1 MPTNDAHARPA
12 GDVLSALS
20 SSRDGLSPAEAARRL
35 AESGPNRLAPAP
47 PVPATRIL
55 VDQLTGVVVLL
66 LVAAAGVSLLLG
78 DLVETAA
85 IVVVLVINTTLGFWT
100 ELRARR
106 AMEALAAFD
115 EGRAT
120 VARAGR
126 LEQVPSGEIVPGDI
140 LELHAGERVAADGRI
155 VAETDLRADEAALT
169 GESVPVSKRA
179 DLALPPDTPLADRR
193 TMVYKGTAIVA
204 GTGRAVVTA
213 TGAQTEIGRIGTLVG
228 AMREERTPLERRLD
242 VLGRQLAWLAIGV
255 AVVVAGLGALQGEP
269 IGLVLELGIAL
280 AVAAVPEALPVVATI
295 ALAIGLHRMARR
307 QALVRRLPAVEALGS
322 TTVVC
327 TDKTRTLTSGDMKVI
342 EVWADGRTIRLDR
355 LGRDDGD
362 PDALRSVLLGAAL
375 ASRVQ
380 ADRDG
385 QAAAGSGD
393 PVDRASVEAASRIGI
408 DRAAWIDAHPLA
420 GVVPFGS
427 ERGLQAAFHR
437 DADGVA
443 AFVKGAPHR
452 VLGLSSTRW
461 TAGRDEPMGTADRDR
476 LLAENDALAARGLR
490 VLAVARGR
498 VDGPDEAALGDL
510 TFLGFI
516 GLLDPPAPGVR
527 ETIDRLREAGLR
539 TVMLTGD
546 QRHTAQAVGRE
557 LGLSTEV
564 DAVLDGRDVDRLD
577 ADGLRARVGTVGV
590 FSRISPEHKLRIV
603 DALQQNGEIVAMLGD
618 GINDA
623 PALKRADVGVAMG
636 RRGTD
641 VAREAAAMVLRDDR
655 FETIAAAVEEGRV
668 IYDNIRKFV
677 FYLFSCNL
685 AEVLVLLGAGL
696 AGMPLPLLPLQIL
709 WLNMVTDTVP
719 ALALAMEPADPDV
732 MRRAPRRP
740 DEALLSR
747 RFVGSM
753 AFYSA
758 LITAVTLLA
767 FVMTLEADL
776 GRARTVAFMTLTFA
790 QIFHLGNARSVG
802 PVIAPRRALANHYA
816 LAALAVSTGLQLAAF
831 AVAPVAAVLR
841 LAALTSADVLL
852 IAGLSAVPA
861 VVGQLIKL
869 ASGRR

>member
-1 MPTNDAHARPA
+1 MLEKEAHARPA
-12 GDVLSALS
+12 GEVVSALS
-20 SSRDGLSPAEAARRL
+20 SSPEGLSSEEAVRRL
-35 AESGPNRLAPAP
+35 AEIGPNRLAPAP

-66 LVAAAGVSLLLG
+66 LVAAAVISLLLA

-85 IVVVLVINTTLGFWT
+85 IVAVLVINTLLGFWT

-106 AMEALAAFD
+106 AMESLAAFD

-120 VARAGR
+120 VVRAGR
-126 LEQVPSGEIVPGDI
+126 LEPVPSGEIVPGDI
-140 LELHAGERVAADGRI
+140 LELHAGERVGADARI
-155 VAETDLRADEAALT
+155 VAETDLRVDEAALT

-179 DLALPPDTPLADRR
+179 DVTLPPDTPLADRR

-204 GTGRAVVTA
+204 GAGRAVVTA
-213 TGAQTEIGRIGTLVG
+213 TGAKTEIGRIGTLVG
-228 AMREERTPLERRLD
+228 GMREERTPLERRLD

-255 AVVVAGLGALQGEP
+255 AVVVSGLGALQGEP

-327 TDKTRTLTSGDMKVI
+327 TDKTRTLTSGDMTVV
-342 EVWADGRTIRLDR
+342 EVWAGEGSVRLDQP
-355 LGRDDGD
+355 GGD
-362 PDALRSVLLGAAL
+362 TRTHDAVRPVILAAAL

-385 QAAAGSGD
+385 MGAAATGD
-393 PVDRASVEAASRIGI
+393 PVDRASLEAAVRLGI
-408 DRAAWIDAHPLA
+408 DRAAWVEAHPQV
-420 GVVPFGS
+420 GEVPFGS
-427 ERGLQAAFHR
+427 ERGLQATFHR
-437 DADGVA
+437 DGNEVL

-452 VLGLSSTRW
+452 LLDMSSRRLA
-461 TAGRDEPMGTADRDR
+461 AGGEEPLEATDREAM
-476 LLAENDALAARGLR
+476 LAENEALAARGLR

-498 VDGPDEAALGDL
+498 VDGADERSLRDL

-527 ETIDRLREAGLR
+527 ETIDQLGKAGLR
-539 TVMLTGD
+539 TIMLTGD
-546 QRHTAQAVGRE
+546 QRHTAQAIGRE
-557 LGLSTEV
+557 LGLSTGV
-564 DAVLDGRDVDRLD
+564 DAVLDGRDLDRLD
-577 ADGLRARVGTVGV
+577 AEGLRARVRDVTV

-603 DALQQNGEIVAMLGD
+603 DALQSNGEIVAMLGD

-641 VAREAAAMVLRDDR
+641 VAREAAAIVLRDDR

-685 AEVLVLLGAGL
+685 AEVLVLLAAAL

-732 MRRAPRRP
+732 MKRAPRRP

-747 RFVGSM
+747 RFLGSM

-758 LITAVTLLA
+758 LITAVTLVA
-767 FVMTLEADL
+767 FVVTLETDI

-802 PVIAPRRALANHYA
+802 PVVTPRRALANRYA
-816 LAALAVSTGLQLAAF
+816 LAALAVSGGLQLAAF
-831 AVAPVAAVLR
+831 AVEPVAAVLR
-841 LAALTSADVLL
+841 ITALTSGDVLF
-852 IAGLSAVPA
+852 IAGLSVVPA
-861 VVGQLIKL
+861 AVGQIIKL